1 MLPSPTMPTPYRAIP
16 LCLLLA
22 CLPLTACHR
31 PASGQ
36 FNRDPVSSP
45 ANKQEVD
52 RRTLEL
58 ANAPKDETQTSTAN
72 KAVVESELV
81 QVPTLTREK
90 SAAPPAEYRIGPRD
104 ELMIA
109 VAPHENA
116 GLATG
121 GESGGGNQYSSLG
134 TSARTG
140 RTVVHDDGNI
150 QVQGIGNFKAT
161 GLTITELSD
170 ALQREYVK
178 IGIKEPEVIIEIQAY
193 KSQTVYLSGQFGKP
207 GPMNLERQ
215 TDMLQLI
222 SMAGNPNPSANIRGA
237 YVQRKAQDGKY
248 KMLPLDLYSLL
259 EEGDLSQNIWVHPG
273 DFIYIPDNS
282 KQQVYL
288 LGNIG
293 RVGPLSLHKDGSLNL
308 VQAVVEAGGLRSFG
322 SDWHS
327 IRIIRS
333 HSATRGEFI
342 VVDYQ
347 KIIDGEAM
355 PFQLQAG
362 DVVYFP
368 SSRLGDW
375 NEALNAIGPSLGIV
389 GQGMTPF
396 VQMKVLQQTFK
407 N

>member
-1 MLPSPTMPTPYRAIP
+1 MSIPSRAIP
-16 LCLLLA
+16 LCLLIA
-22 CLPLTACHR
+22 CLPLGACQR
-31 PASGQ
+31 PVSGQ
-36 FNRDPVSSP
+36 FNRGPLSSP
-45 ANKQEVD
+45 ANRQEVD
-52 RRTLEL
+52 RRTLEI
-58 ANAPKDETQTSTAN
+58 ANTPRDDTRASTAN

-81 QVPTLTREK
+81 QVPTLSREK
-90 SAAPPAEYRIGPRD
+90 SAATPAEYVIGPRD

-116 GLATG
+116 GLASGDGGPGSTG
-121 GESGGGNQYSSLG
+121 GAANQYSSLG
-134 TSARTG
+134 TSNRTG
-140 RTVVHDDGNI
+140 KTVVHDDGNI
-150 QVQGIGNFKAT
+150 QVQGIGNFKAQ

-170 ALQREYVK
+170 ALRKEYVK

-193 KSQTVYLSGQFGKP
+193 KSQMVYLSGQFGKP
-207 GPMNLERQ
+207 GPMALERQ

-222 SMAGNPNPSANIRGA
+222 SMAGNPNANANIRGA
-237 YVQRKAQDGKY
+237 YVQRKDKDGKY

-282 KQQVYL
+282 KQMVYM

-293 RVGPLSLHKDGSLNL
+293 KVGPLALHKDGSLNL
-308 VQAVVEAGGLRSFG
+308 AQAVVEAGGLRSFG
-322 SDWHS
+322 NDWHS

-333 HSATRGEFI
+333 HSATHGEFI

-347 KIIDGEAM
+347 KIVDGEAM

-375 NEALNAIGPSLGIV
+375 NEALGAIGPSLNIV
-389 GQGMTPF
+389 GQAMTPF

-407 N
+407 